1 MRPAAPSLVV
11 VLALML
17 LAGCGGG
24 GGKPQQK
31 EAAEQRERAPQPRQE
46 QHTVVPRV
54 ETTPVS
60 HSGDAA
66 DDAAIWVNPSD
77 PARSTIIGTD
87 KLGGIAVYDRAGTQL
102 QYRDEN
108 ATYNNVDLRTDF
120 PLGDQRVA
128 LVAASD
134 RTRYYTSDQTQY
146 HRRIVLYSVDPGTGT
161 LTDPVGTI
169 RADYE
174 PYGLCMYRSQESGRF
189 YVFVTGR
196 NLVGDLDGYVEQ
208 WELSDNG
215 SGQIDAEKV
224 RSFGVG
230 SLSEGCV
237 ADDEMGHLYLAEEE
251 VGIWKYPAEPNAGLD
266 RLLVDSTGPEGHLV
280 SDVEGLAIAYGPNGT
295 GHLLASSQGNSSYTV
310 YRREGSNAYL
320 QTFTVGNG
328 GDTDGT
334 TDTDG
339 IDVSTASL
347 GSSFPSGLFVAQ
359 DGTNTTPSGT
369 TENQNYKLVPLQH
382 ILEP

>member
-1 MRPAAPSLVV
+1 M
-11 VLALML
+11 LALTL

-24 GGKPQQK
+24 GGKPQQE

-46 QHTVVPRV
+46 QHTVVPTV

-60 HSGDAA
+60 HRGDAA

-108 ATYNNVDLRTDF
+108 ATNNNVDLRTDF

-134 RTRYYTSDQTQY
+134 RTRYYTRDQTQY
-146 HRRIVLYSVDPGTGT
+146 HRRIVLYSVDPATGT

-174 PYGLCMYRSQESGRF
+174 PYGLCMYRSQASGRF

-237 ADDEMGHLYLAEEE
+237 ADRD
-251 VGIWKYPAEPNAGLD
+251 
-266 RLLVDSTGPEGHLV
+266 GP
-280 SDVEGLAIAYGPNGT
+280 
-295 GHLLASSQGNSSYTV
+295 
-310 YRREGSNAYL
+310 
-320 QTFTVGNG
+320 
-328 GDTDGT
+328 
-334 TDTDG
+334 
-339 IDVSTASL
+339 
-347 GSSFPSGLFVAQ
+347 
-359 DGTNTTPSGT
+359 
-369 TENQNYKLVPLQH
+369 PL
-382 ILEP
+382 PR

>member
-1 MRPAAPSLVV
+1 MRPAVPSVVV
-11 VLALML
+11 VLALTL
-17 LAGCGGG
+17 LAGCGGGGGG

-46 QHTVVPRV
+46 QHTVVPTV

-134 RTRYYTSDQTQY
+134 RTQY

-196 NLVGDLDGYVEQ
+196 NLVGETDRRG
-208 WELSDNG
+208 
-215 SGQIDAEKV
+215 
-224 RSFGVG
+224 
-230 SLSEGCV
+230 EGPQ
-237 ADDEMGHLYLAEEE
+237 LRRRLAER
-251 VGIWKYPAEPNAGLD
+251 GL
-266 RLLVDSTGPEGHLV
+266 RC
-280 SDVEGLAIAYGPNGT
+280 
-295 GHLLASSQGNSSYTV
+295 
-310 YRREGSNAYL
+310 R
-320 QTFTVGNG
+320 
-328 GDTDGT
+328 
-334 TDTDG
+334 
-339 IDVSTASL
+339 
-347 GSSFPSGLFVAQ
+347 
-359 DGTNTTPSGT
+359 
-369 TENQNYKLVPLQH
+369 
-382 ILEP
+382 